1 MAEGKTKQAQ
11 AEKARVNINDEE
23 DLKYWA
29 DKFGVAQI
37 RIKDAVASVG
47 TLATKVEQYLQK

>member
-1 MAEGKTKQAQ
+1 MAESKTKQAQ
-11 AEKARVNINDEE
+11 ADKARVNINDAD
-23 DLKYWA
+23 DLKFWA
-29 DKFGVAQI
+29 DKFGVTPI